1 MEFKQ
6 YETELKDLFNKLVA
20 GWNSGE
26 GETYAACFT
35 DDVDYVTFFGQHL
48 KGRQSVAVSH
58 QKLFDGIM
66 RGSTMVA
73 DIKQIR
79 FLSSDIAIIH
89 GVGAIKMRWQKKAPK
104 TRNSINTNVAVRENG
119 EWKLSAFHNCR
130 IKRPNFIQRILMRE
144 GKKK

>member
-1 MEFKQ
+1 MF
-6 YETELKDLFNKLVA
+6 YEVNQA
-20 GWNSGE
+20 NSGE
-26 GETYAACFT
+26 GDTYAACFT
-35 DDVDYVTFFGQHL
+35 DDVDYVTFFGKHL

-73 DIKQIR
+73 DIKQLR

-104 TRNSINTNVAVRENG
+104 TRDSINTNVAVRKNG
-119 EWKLSAFHNCR
+119 EWKFSAFHNCR
-130 IKRPNFIQRILMRE
+130 IKRPNFIQKIFMGEKRKNKYNFNM
-144 GKKK
+144 